1 MKLFKLMWRPKDHTG
16 GDVTPEAQK
25 IYEEQLIQ
33 RARTGRMI
41 TLTVCVLNMFVAT
54 IVAMCGMGWL
64 LFGIAVAGLVFSVK
78 GRLAGRIM
86 QVVVCFFF
94 ALIAYSVM
102 LVIIMAGSEE
112 LADFDMLFK
121 LIGAYGIITCIF
133 MLRSKHI
140 GSWFEYAGS
149 YKCRY
154 LGKRFFE

>member
-94 ALIAYSVM
+94 ALIAYSV
-102 LVIIMAGSEE
+102 IIIVG
-112 LADFDMLFK
+112 LR
-121 LIGAYGIITCIF
+121 GACGF
-133 MLRSKHI
+133 
-140 GSWFEYAGS
+140 
-149 YKCRY
+149 
-154 LGKRFFE
+154 